1 MIIGVKERTMRS
13 KIISLLSGIAA
24 LAMLASGAL
33 AADNMI
39 DNPDLLVDTEG
50 YSFGADYG
58 TFLVDPSVPGIV
70 GNAALAKVDAVGTE
84 AWEPEIHSPAFDL
97 ENGKTYT
104 YAFWAKTEPGKTR
117 TLSPRFEQ
125 LDTWVGI
132 GENITVT
139 DQWVD
144 YHFTGEWT
152 HPSSP
157 PQVVIHIGFDLQLED
172 VWFSH
177 FRAYE
182 GEYVEEPL
190 APVTPMDRL
199 ATAWGQIKS
208 R

>member
-1 MIIGVKERTMRS
+1 MRS
-13 KIISLLSGIAA
+13 KVSVAGVLLSSLLVLTMSV
-24 LAMLASGAL
+24 SGAV
-33 AADNMI
+33 AVDNMVT
-39 DNPDLLVDTEG
+39 NPDLLVDTEG

-70 GNAALAKVDAVGTE
+70 GNAGLAKVDSVG
-84 AWEPEIHSPAFDL
+84 ADNWQPELHSPTFDL
-97 ENGKTYT
+97 EQGKTYT
-104 YAFWAKTEPGKTR
+104 LAFWAKTEPGKTR
-117 TLSPRFEQ
+117 DIGPRFEQ

-132 GENITVT
+132 GEDITID
-139 DQWVD
+139 DQWTD

-157 PQVVIHIGFDLQLED
+157 PQVVIHVAFNLMLED

-182 GEYVEEPL
+182 GEYVEEVL
-190 APVTPMDRL
+190 TPVTPVDRL